1 MLPQFPGDIPELTL
15 AIMAYTVNT
24 YALASGPRKDQL
36 TACLNIHFGVVLHEP
51 MGSEEASGNEEQ
63 DD

>member
-1 MLPQFPGDIPELTL
+1 MLPNYPGDIPELTL

-24 YALASGPRKDQL
+24 YTLTNGPRMDQV
-36 TACLNIHFGVVLHEP
+36 TACFNIHFCVVLHEP
-51 MGSEEASGNEEQ
+51 CFDEPSGNDAG